1 MPLAKWKAYRN
12 KNRTFKFTSWYTI
25 YVPESKKRRS
35 EMVNKPKY
43 QLNKMFLCNDLPEK
57 LARIFWTDKIN
68 SFRRSLGFNVIH
80 AFNAKEQ
87 TVLKSMKDAFEG
99 ENIQTLHRDLGH
111 RIDIYFHDYK
121 LATEVDKLGH
131 NDRSIAYE
139 IKRQEAIKKSLV
151 VSLLEL
157 ILMKKFL
164 IFQSSQWNTQAH

>member
-1 MPLAKWKAYRN
+1 MLLAKSKAYRN

-57 LARIFWTDKIN
+57 LVRIFWADKIN

-80 AFNAKEQ
+80 AFNTKEQ

-99 ENIQTLHRDLGH
+99 ENIQNSTQRL
-111 RIDIYFHDYK
+111 
-121 LATEVDKLGH
+121 
-131 NDRSIAYE
+131 RS
-139 IKRQEAIKKSLV
+139 Q
-151 VSLLEL
+151 
-157 ILMKKFL
+157 
-164 IFQSSQWNTQAH
+164 N

>member
-1 MPLAKWKAYRN
+1 MHLK
-12 KNRTFKFTSWYTI
+12 
-25 YVPESKKRRS
+25 
-35 EMVNKPKY
+35 
-43 QLNKMFLCNDLPEK
+43 EK
-57 LARIFWTDKIN
+57 TYK
-68 SFRRSLGFNVIH
+68 
-80 AFNAKEQ
+80 
-87 TVLKSMKDAFEG
+87 
-99 ENIQTLHRDLGH
+99 TLHRDLGH

-157 ILMKKFL
+157 ILMKNFL